1 MLCWEQLVSRL
12 PDAYMSFRADMQ
24 TLQLLGN
31 TFIVEKGIITKN
43 EKMDEDLPDGSS
55 ICYVISRLQYKG

>member
-1 MLCWEQLVSRL
+1 MMGTAGVPAARCLYVFSCR
-12 PDAYMSFRADMQ
+12 YADIIA
-24 TLQLLGN
+24 TWH

>member
-1 MLCWEQLVSRL
+1 MFEKNDELIKLDINEVNFDNCAE
-12 PDAYMSFRADMQ
+12 MFN
-24 TLQLLGN
+24 N
-31 TFIVEKGIITKN
+31 TNCSIIYITKN